1 MNQTVLSLLKAS
13 HTLRSSHLEPPEQPM
28 ARNACFMAFLGHFWP
43 PWRTWG
49 QFQWVQMAPTDHP
62 GCIPPRS
69 NQDPLKSSHL
79 ETPEPLM
86 AINARFMAFLGHFWP
101 PWRPPGQFRW
111 VQMAPT
117 DHPGCIPPRSNQ
129 DPLRSSHLEPPEPLR
144 AMNARFMAFLGHFW
158 PPWRSLGQF
167 RWVQMALTNH
177 PGCIPPRS
185 NQVPLRSSHLETP
198 EPLMAINACFMAF
211 LGLFWPPWRP
221 QGQFWW
227 VQMAP
232 TNHPGCIPPRSN

>member
-1 MNQTVLSLLKAS
+1 MCSAPKLQCTKYEPNRALSS
-13 HTLRSSHLEPPEQPM
+13 QGFSYTEIQPFG
-28 ARNACFMAFLGHFWP
+28 ATGATYCQKCLFYG
-43 PWRTWG
+43 
-49 QFQWVQMAPTDHP
+49 
-62 GCIPPRS
+62 I
-69 NQDPLKSSHL
+69 
-79 ETPEPLM
+79 
-86 AINARFMAFLGHFWP
+86 LGHFWP
-101 PWRPPGQFRW
+101 PWRPPGQLRW

-211 LGLFWPPWRP
+211 LGLFWPPWKP

-232 TNHPGCIPPRSN
+232 TKHPGCIPPRSN

>member
-1 MNQTVLSLLKAS
+1 MCSAPKLQCTKYEPNRALSSQKAS
-13 HTLRSSHLEPPEQPM
+13 HTLRSSYLEPPEQPM

-79 ETPEPLM
+79 EPPEPLM

-185 NQVPLRSSHLETP
+185 NQY
-198 EPLMAINACFMAF
+198 
-211 LGLFWPPWRP
+211 
-221 QGQFWW
+221 
-227 VQMAP
+227 
-232 TNHPGCIPPRSN
+232 